1 MLQISQMYEALD
13 PTIDEASR
21 WAKVKEDLLMRSW
34 FSETEIGDCIL
45 FVKRWSV
52 VLQDVADW
60 MLERRHSVELPT
72 ATLKKM
78 GQMEGMSSCQ
88 KYIGAVMKAILGT
101 PTTPGA
107 TKQTSNLYTP
117 SDIDQATR
125 SLKSAIKLC
134 CQRMQ
139 EAEDFLEKAGADIP
153 PPTSAWR

>member
-1 MLQISQMYEALD
+1 MLQISQMYESLD

-72 ATLKKM
+72 ATLKKY
-78 GQMEGMSSCQ
+78 GAYGGDELLSEVHWRCDEGDF
-88 KYIGAVMKAILGT
+88 GH
-101 PTTPGA
+101 PDNPG
-107 TKQTSNLYTP
+107 
-117 SDIDQATR
+117 SD
-125 SLKSAIKLC
+125 
-134 CQRMQ
+134 
-139 EAEDFLEKAGADIP
+139 EAD
-153 PPTSAWR
+153 